1 MPNDSKFQPWLECRS
16 LSLLACKIK
25 PLSLPCHLLQRYRHA
40 SGLRRVPT
48 HEWERLGKH
57 EFLLPQQV
65 CNFRWHYKHFQCWPI
80 PGQNNHLTSFQFPYR
95 DPAQSSKWPHPR
107 FCSTNK
113 IRNYVKLHLNI
124 LLFTQNRLNPNI

>member
-113 IRNYVKLHLNI
+113 IKNYVKLHLNI
-124 LLFTQNRLNPNI
+124 LSYTIHSK